1 MKPGHCHRALRAALF
16 AALCVLLAAT
26 GHLLMSG
33 TAVPWWALA
42 LAPAAPAAA
51 GWFLAARERGPLR
64 VTSAAVA
71 VQAWLHAAFSLAQ
84 SLSHPTLP
92 PGTPFAR
99 QWVRYLTCGGLPPGP
114 ATAGGVGPGGPGSGA
129 GTGGWGPA
137 VFPGASGGDVPAMA
151 SHHPHHGLHDGLHDA
166 AHAVYAPSA
175 AQVGAGGHEMAGMS
189 PAGMLTAH
197 LLAAVLCGLW
207 LAHGERAA
215 FRIARCVA
223 ALLRAPL
230 RLALRTVGPVHRP
243 PARVGRSHRHRRPR
257 RLFLVHAI
265 TSRGPPAGTAVL

>member
-84 SLSHPTLP
+84 SLSHPALP

-99 QWVRYLTCGGLPPGP
+99 QWVWYLTCGGLSP
-114 ATAGGVGPGGPGSGA
+114 
-129 GTGGWGPA
+129 
-137 VFPGASGGDVPAMA
+137 GGDVPEVAA
-151 SHHPHHGLHDGLHDA
+151 PLHQGLHDGLHDA
-166 AHAVYAPSA
+166 AHAVSVPSA

-230 RLALRTVGPVHRP
+230 RLLLRTVGPVHRP
-243 PARVGRSHRHRRPR
+243 PARVGRSHQHRRPR